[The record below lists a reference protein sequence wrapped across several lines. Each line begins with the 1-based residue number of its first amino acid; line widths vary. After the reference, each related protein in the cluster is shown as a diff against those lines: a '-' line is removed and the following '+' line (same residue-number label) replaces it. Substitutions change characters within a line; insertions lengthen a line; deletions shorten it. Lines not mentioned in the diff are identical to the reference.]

1 MSRAVVRRNRSLGMA
16 WDSMSL
22 PDAKRFLFLNQ
33 PTERAYIPRQP
44 EGTTIPRIIHQTH
57 RAQDALPA
65 AIHDSIA
72 ALRARNPGWEY
83 RFYDDEAVTRFICDS
98 YGPDVLT
105 YFERI
110 DPRYSAARADLFRYL
125 LIYRVGGVY
134 LDIKSTIRPPIDE
147 IIRPDDR
154 LILAQWSQTERFV
167 DSGRHDWDL
176 GGRIEGGELQQWH
189 VICAPG
195 HSYLYAV
202 IQAVMRN
209 IDCYIP
215 GMHGS
220 GHRAVWRVTGPIAY
234 TLAIVPLLASKQHRL
249 IAGHEEIGLEY
260 SVFPD
265 NADHKRLFG
274 RVHYTEM
281 TVPVVRANR
290 FRRAL
295 SVLYRMFD
303 VLRHHRLASGRKPR

>member
-1 MSRAVVRRNRSLGMA
+1 M
-16 WDSMSL
+16 
-22 PDAKRFLFLNQ
+22 RFLFLNQ
-33 PTERAYIPRQP
+33 PTERAYVPRQP

-57 RAQDALPA
+57 RSWDALPA
-65 AIHDSIA
+65 DIRDSIA
-72 ALRARNPGWEY
+72 AFRARNPGWEY
-83 RFYDDEAVTRFICDS
+83 RFYDDEAVTRFIRAS
-98 YGPDVLT
+98 YGPDVLS

-110 DPRYSAARADLFRYL
+110 DPCYGAARADLFRYL
-125 LIYRVGGVY
+125 LMYRVGGVY

-195 HSYLYAV
+195 HPYLQAV
-202 IQAVMRN
+202 IHTVMRN

-220 GHRAVWRVTGPIAY
+220 GRAAVLRVTGPIAY
-234 TLAIVPLLASKQHRL
+234 TLAMASLLASKQHRL
-249 IAGHEEIGLEY
+249 VAGHEEIGLEY

-265 NADHKRLFG
+265 NADHKRLFAG
-274 RVHYTEM
+274 AHYSEL

-290 FRRAL
+290 FRRVLA
-295 SVLYRMFD
+295 VLYRMFD
-303 VLRHHRLASGRKPR
+303 ALRRHRLVAGRKPR